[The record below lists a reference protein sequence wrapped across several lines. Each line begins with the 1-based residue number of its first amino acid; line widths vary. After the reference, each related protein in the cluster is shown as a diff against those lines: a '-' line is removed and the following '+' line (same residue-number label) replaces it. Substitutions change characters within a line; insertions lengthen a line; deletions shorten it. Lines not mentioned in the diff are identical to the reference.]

1 MNRVIDGF
9 CRLLDWTIALIPAR
23 LRQGQRMHFHD
34 AKPLLR
40 KPHTWATHGDVG
52 AWHGGDRRR
61 RYDLGRS
68 RKDKLVLA
76 HFEGPHQRTQT
87 AIRHRVELGK
97 SFSGAR
103 FDDEH
108 AISLLENPGVVTR

>member
-23 LRQGQRMHFHD
+23 LRQGQRMHFYD

-61 RYDLGRS
+61 RLPPG
-68 RKDKLVLA
+68 L
-76 HFEGPHQRTQT
+76 
-87 AIRHRVELGK
+87 HRPLR
-97 SFSGAR
+97 A
-103 FDDEH
+103 
-108 AISLLENPGVVTR
+108 VVPAEAVT